1 MWAGGW
7 DGQVRSSH
15 SARLTAL
22 LLWASMS
29 AQPVIAEGGVLE
41 RAADSLDVATDI
53 SVNLIDRLGFLP
65 VPIFVTEPAVGYGL
79 GAAALF
85 FGDAEPAPGQSE
97 GAAGK
102 AAPPAISGVG
112 GFKTDNGSWGV
123 GGGLS
128 RSFADDRYR
137 YAGGLGRLSLELEFF
152 GPRGTPSDFRVDG
165 AALIQQLTRRIGQTD
180 WFLGGRYV
188 FLKTESELRAP
199 FPIPIDPVELD
210 LDVGRL
216 GLLVN
221 FDSRDNTLTPNR
233 GTFIEG
239 EVAVARDWLGSD
251 RDFESFTLRAFD
263 FQPLGRD
270 WILGLRGDIRV
281 ADGRT
286 PFFLL
291 PYVSLRGVPALRYQ
305 DKRTAV
311 VETELRWNFQPKWAA
326 VGFAGAGRA
335 FGRFRSFNEA
345 EDVVSGGVGIR
356 YLIEPELG
364 LYVGADLA
372 RGPEETAFYIQVG
385 SAWR

>member
-1 MWAGGW
+1 MYV
-7 DGQVRSSH
+7 QVTPRHSS
-15 SARLTAL
+15 SLAAL
-22 LLWASMS
+22 LLWVLVIPGHS
-29 AQPVIAEGGVLE
+29 AAETVVLE
-41 RAADSLDVATDI
+41 RAADSLDVAADL
-53 SVNLIDRLGFLP
+53 SVNLMDRLGFLP
-65 VPIFVTEPAVGYGL
+65 VPIFVTEPAMGYGL

-85 FGDAEPAPGQSE
+85 FGDSEPAAAQSQ
-97 GAAGK
+97 GAEVK

-137 YAGGLGRLSLELEFF
+137 YAGGLGRLGLELEFF
-152 GPRGTPSDFRVDG
+152 GPRGSPSDFRIVG
-165 AALIQQLTRRIGQTD
+165 TAFVQQFTRRLGQTD
-180 WFLGGRYV
+180 WFVGGRYV

-239 EVAVARDWLGSD
+239 ELAVARDWLGSD

-263 FQPLGRD
+263 YRPLGRD

-311 VETELRWNFQPKWAA
+311 VEAELRWNFQPRWAA

-335 FGRFRSFNEA
+335 FGRFNSFGEA
-345 EDVVSGGVGIR
+345 DDVVSGGAGIR
-356 YLIEPELG
+356 YRIEPKLG